1 MNTHELNKL
10 IKAKETRLN
19 KLEKQFSKTLSQS
32 QTAIFDSMN
41 NTQSLFDDNASQHHI
56 IEKLKKELKADKEKL
71 INQTLAFLQSE
82 QTKNNFKLDL

>member
-1 MNTHELNKL
+1 MNTHEQVKL

-41 NTQSLFDDNASQHHI
+41 TTPSMFDDNSNQHHI
-56 IEKLKKELKADKEKL
+56 IEKLRKELKADKEKL
-71 INQTLAFLQSE
+71 TNYNLAFLEKQE
-82 QTKNNFKLDL
+82 TERNLKLDL